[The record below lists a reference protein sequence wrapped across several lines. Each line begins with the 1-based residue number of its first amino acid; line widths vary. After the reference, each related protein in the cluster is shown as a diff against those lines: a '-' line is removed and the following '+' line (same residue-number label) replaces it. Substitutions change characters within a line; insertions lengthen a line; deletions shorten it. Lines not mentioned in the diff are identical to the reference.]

1 MVGARVR
8 RGERVELLKQ
18 EAAAAAEGKP
28 PVVLVVSDA
37 LGETAELVAKAALS
51 QFHNGPVEIR
61 RFAHVKEEAALEE
74 VLELARQ
81 RPSVIV
87 HTLVLPE
94 LREALRRR
102 AQELQLLQ
110 VDVLGPILEA
120 VGSILPVAPR
130 LKPGLVHRMDQD
142 YFRRVEAIEFAVK
155 YDDGKDPRG
164 LDLADVVLVGVS
176 RTSKTPVSMYLAGRL
191 LKVANVPLVPE
202 MAPPP
207 ELFRLSPGKVIGL
220 TINPTQLYHIRCER
234 LRAIGLPPEAEYA
247 SLRRIME
254 ELDYA
259 ERVFGRVGC
268 PVVEVSN
275 KAVEE
280 TANQVWE
287 LMQRRG

>member
-1 MVGARVR
+1 M
-8 RGERVELLKQ
+8 ELVEQK
-18 EAAAAAEGKP
+18 AASAPEGKP
-28 PVVLVVSDA
+28 PVVLAVSDA

-61 RFAHVKEEAALEE
+61 RVSHVKEEGALEE

-94 LREALRRR
+94 LRDALRRR

-120 VGSILPVAPR
+120 VATILPVAPR

-202 MAPPP
+202 MVPPP
-207 ELFRLSPGKVIGL
+207 ELFRQPPGKVIGL
-220 TINPTQLYHIRCER
+220 TIDPTQLYHIRCER

-247 SLRRIME
+247 SMRRIME
-254 ELDYA
+254 ELEYA
-259 ERVFGRVGC
+259 ERVFGRLSC
-268 PVVEVSN
+268 PVVEVGN

-287 LMQRRG
+287 LIQRRG